1 MSALVRTRMT
11 RGALGFDCLER
22 GLGSICGD
30 EEVGILRCAESEEG
44 RWRGGQ
50 RESSNTR
57 RIWDIS
63 VTRQLF
69 RARWRDISCLGSQS
83 LRDEQGGSA
92 YNCLHTSMF
101 LSKWVGGWGIG

>member
-1 MSALVRTRMT
+1 MSTLVRMRIT
-11 RGALGFDCLER
+11 RGALDFVDCFE
-22 GLGSICGD
+22 GGGD
-30 EEVGILRCAESEEG
+30 EGAEILRCAESEAG
-44 RWRGGQ
+44 RCSGGL

-69 RARWRDISCLGSQS
+69 RVRWGVVVSQS

-92 YNCLHTSMF
+92 YNCLQTSMF